1 MALTEREQKVLQEIK
16 EWELKLYQY
25 EPTDF
30 EMTYHKWLERS
41 LELIPE
47 QVRKDFF
54 AKLDNWLFHLHAGIQ
69 GTQLQLEA
77 RQRILTSARTF
88 ADDIEDLSD
97 LKNLSIDQLT
107 YLANHQI
114 AKHKLY
120 SFAQGGLTGAG
131 GLLLLGSDI
140 PTMTIINLRVVQ
152 LIAMTYGYEVNT
164 PYEMMTSLKVFHAA
178 TIPNSMQ
185 HRGWEGLI
193 DELNGKNNHFFFYEG
208 SEVLTDESWIDLP
221 LKQIIKAMFIM
232 MFRRRLVQ
240 GVPLVGMAIGA
251 GMNYQLTRKVTEYA
265 NKYYQLRYLK
275 EKEELTL

>member
-16 EWELKLYQY
+16 EWEQKLYQY